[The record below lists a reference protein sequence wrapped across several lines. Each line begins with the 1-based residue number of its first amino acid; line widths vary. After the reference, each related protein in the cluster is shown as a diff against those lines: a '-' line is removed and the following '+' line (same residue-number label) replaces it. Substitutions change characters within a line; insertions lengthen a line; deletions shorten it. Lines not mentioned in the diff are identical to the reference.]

1 MKRQFL
7 LALPDHITAG
17 MGGYNALLLP
27 TCACREGPP
36 WRHQWRSGN
45 LTSVFLIVPSQNI
58 DTFDFP
64 APVLKQIS
72 QDDEWDEA
80 KV

>member
-1 MKRQFL
+1 MPCSCPL
-7 LALPDHITAG
+7 VHVE
-17 MGGYNALLLP
+17 MGLHGGISGL
-27 TCACREGPP
+27 
-36 WRHQWRSGN
+36 GN

-64 APVLKQIS
+64 APVLKQIP